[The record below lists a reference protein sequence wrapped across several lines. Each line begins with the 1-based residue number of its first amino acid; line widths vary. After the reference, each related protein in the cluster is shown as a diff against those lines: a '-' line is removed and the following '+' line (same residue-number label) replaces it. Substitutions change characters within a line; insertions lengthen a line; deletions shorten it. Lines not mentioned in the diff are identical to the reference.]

1 MTTLLTDR
9 MTPPHKSNGQK
20 TAPAAAPAPVPVNH
34 DVHDEIV
41 PVPPAPRPKFF
52 KILFVLLVVIG
63 GFAGLFAQ
71 GWFPLQHREQALAN
85 EVEEHK
91 AEPQKVAVINPKH
104 GAATLD
110 LDLPGDVQAVQDTN
124 LYSHIDGY
132 LKKWNVDIGD
142 EVKAGQLLAEIDTPE
157 VDQQLNQAHAHLAE
171 GKANLALAEAD
182 LNRMKNIGGTAVA
195 KQELDDAEAKV
206 NTAQATLGVDEANVK
221 SLQSQQAYQK
231 VTAPFDGVITARN
244 VEVGQLITNGNGNG
258 QVLFHIARTD
268 PVRVF
273 IDVPQTNAPAIKV
286 GQSVQLNVREF
297 PGRAFVG
304 KVTRTSKAV
313 DPTSRTLRTEVQVPN
328 QDGALFVGMYA
339 RVKLAV
345 TQPSAPLMI
354 PGSALVFNGNGT
366 QVALVKD
373 GHVHFQPV
381 ELAEDNGSQV
391 GIRGGLTDKDVVV
404 STPGERL
411 NEGTAVAVATAP
423 APAAAK

>member
-9 MTPPHKSNGQK
+9 ITPPHKSNGQK
-20 TAPAAAPAPVPVNH
+20 IGAPAAPAAPEQAHH

-52 KILFVLLVVIG
+52 KVLFIAVVIVAA
-63 GFAGLFAQ
+63 FAGMFAQ
-71 GWFPLQHREQALAN
+71 GWFPLQQREQALAN
-85 EVEEHK
+85 EVEQHK
-91 AEPQKVAVINPKH
+91 AEPEKVAVISPKRA
-104 GAATLD
+104 AATVD

-124 LYSHIDGY
+124 LYAHIDGY
-132 LKKWNVDIGD
+132 LKKWYVDIGD
-142 EVKAGQLLAEIDTPE
+142 EVKAGQLLAEIETPE
-157 VDQQLNQAHAHLAE
+157 IDQQLNQANAHLAE

-182 LNRMKNIGGTAVA
+182 YNRMKGVGGTAVS

-206 NTAQATLGVDEANVK
+206 NTARATVGVDEANVK
-221 SLQSQQAYQK
+221 SLQSQQSYQK

-258 QVLFHIARTD
+258 QVLFHLARTD

-273 IDVPQTNAPAIKV
+273 IDVPQTNAPAVKV
-286 GQSVQLNVREF
+286 GQAVQLSVREF
-297 PGRAFVG
+297 PGRTFEG

-328 QDGALFVGMYA
+328 KDGALFVGMYA
-339 RVKLAV
+339 RVKLAIA
-345 TQPSAPLMI
+345 QPSAPLMI

-366 QVALVKD
+366 QVALVKN
-373 GHVHFQPV
+373 GHIHFQPV
-381 ELAEDNGSQV
+381 ELGDDNGSQV
-391 GIRGGLTDKDVVV
+391 GVRSGLTEKDVLV

-411 NEGTAVAVATAP
+411 NEGTAVAIAG
-423 APAAAK
+423 K